1 MFVYIAQETK
11 RNNSILQLTGITG
24 QVTVKSQAVE
34 IIYYDKPSDGSKNGT
49 SDNNIYDKWW
59 FWVIIIGSFI
69 LLMIIGIVIYKKF
82 NSIRHS
88 KNSMTD
94 SSDRLIQLE

>member
-1 MFVYIAQETK
+1 MI
-11 RNNSILQLTGITG
+11 GITNG
-24 QVTVKSQAVE
+24 KELKLNPVE